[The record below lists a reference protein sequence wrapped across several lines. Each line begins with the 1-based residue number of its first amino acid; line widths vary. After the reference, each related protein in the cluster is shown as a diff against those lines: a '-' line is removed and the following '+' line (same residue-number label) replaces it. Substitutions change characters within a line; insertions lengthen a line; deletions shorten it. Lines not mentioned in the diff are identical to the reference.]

1 MSSLS
6 SFWLLSWVILT
17 FLLTVQVEE
26 MDGAKFAKFCRDTKI
41 VDKKFTN
48 TDVDLT
54 YAKAKA
60 KVTPRK
66 PKPPNPRGITKGHVN
81 PICLKPDSFS
91 RQSTEQEIVPSGT
104 VCRGLSCFVECRKLC
119 QLLLKGHPERPLA

>member
-1 MSSLS
+1 
-6 SFWLLSWVILT
+6 
-17 FLLTVQVEE
+17 VQVEE

-60 KVTPRK
+60 KVTTGN
-66 PKPPNPRGITKGHVN
+66 PNPQTPREPPKT
-81 PICLKPDSFS
+81 
-91 RQSTEQEIVPSGT
+91 T
-104 VCRGLSCFVECRKLC
+104 
-119 QLLLKGHPERPLA
+119 

>member
-1 MSSLS
+1 VSSPS
-6 SFWLLSWVILT
+6 SFGFLPWVILNA
-17 FLLTVQVEE
+17 FLTVQVEE

-41 VDKKFTN
+41 VDMKFTN

-66 PKPPNPRGITKGHVN
+66 PPENPQTPKPLNPQGTPKGNANPRLPNP
-81 PICLKPDSFS
+81 
-91 RQSTEQEIVPSGT
+91 
-104 VCRGLSCFVECRKLC
+104 
-119 QLLLKGHPERPLA
+119 